1 MTKQIRDE
9 EVLARLRAAEA
20 WHRVHAA
27 TYADLA
33 EHLHQL
39 MLRELAHHEVVA
51 QAVSHRVKSL
61 RSLQDK
67 WVRPADDD
75 PSVFKYDDPAH
86 EITDIAGVRV
96 VTYLQ
101 HLVPKVQEVIGSALA
116 TAGPENRTGLDDPS
130 VPGYRGVH
138 YLVELPA
145 ARLALREYQHLVGCR
160 AEVQVQTVL
169 QHAWAEIQHDVLY
182 KSGTEVPPDLR
193 RRLVALAGMLELADA
208 EFRNVAQQLA
218 LAEEVQELESDSAGS
233 GGPTDALQLRVLL
246 HGHLGGADRL
256 QALWFDHLVLVLKEL
271 GFEDATLLEEVL
283 VRRKNQI
290 AAVRV
295 FLREPGYEP
304 GPVEIVDALLR
315 LELGDSYFQARSGWE
330 AMQPSERQ
338 TALARHRA
346 LQVAVQGKAT

>member
-1 MTKQIRDE
+1 MTTQIGDA
-9 EVLARLRAAEA
+9 EVLARRKAAEA
-20 WHRVHAA
+20 WHREHAA

-33 EHLHQL
+33 ANLHQL
-39 MLRELAHHEVVA
+39 MMRELAHHEVVA

-67 WVRPADDD
+67 WVRPSDDD
-75 PSVFKYDDPAH
+75 PSVFKYDDPARQ
-86 EITDIAGVRV
+86 ITDVAGIRV

-101 HLVPKVQEVIGSALA
+101 HLVPKVQEVIASALA
-116 TAGPENRTGLDDPS
+116 TAGPENRAGLDDPS

-145 ARLALREYQHLVGCR
+145 ARLALREYQHLAGCR

-218 LAEEVQELESDSAGS
+218 LAEEVREVESEPAGA
-233 GGPTDALQLRVLL
+233 GGPTDALHLRVLL

-256 QALWFDHLVLVLKEL
+256 QPLWLDQLVLVLQDL
-271 GFEDATLLEEVL
+271 GFDDAAVVEQVL
-283 VRRKNQI
+283 VRRRAQVD
-290 AAVRV
+290 AVRA

-304 GPVEIVDALLR
+304 GPVEIVDAMLR
-315 LELGDSYFQARSGWE
+315 LELGDSYFGARPGWE
-330 AMQPSERQ
+330 AMQPADRQ
-338 TALARHRA
+338 IALARHRA
-346 LQVAVQGKAT
+346 LQEAVQGEAR

>member
-1 MTKQIRDE
+1 MTKQITDE
-9 EVLARLRAAEA
+9 ETLSRRRAAEE
-20 WHRVHAA
+20 WYRVYAA
-27 TYADLA
+27 THADLA

-39 MLRELAHHEVVA
+39 LLRELAHYGVVA

-67 WVRPADDD
+67 WVRPADED
-75 PSVFKYDDPAH
+75 PGIFKYDDPAR

-101 HLVPKVQEVIGSALA
+101 HLVPKVQEVIGSALS
-116 TAGPENRTGLDDPS
+116 TAGPENRAGLDDPS

-138 YLVELPA
+138 YLVELPV
-145 ARLALREYQHLVGCR
+145 ARLALREYQHLAGCR

-218 LAEEVQELESDSAGS
+218 LAEEVNEVVVEQADLR
-233 GGPTDALQLRVLL
+233 GPTDALHLRALVHRL
-246 HGHLGGADRL
+246 LGGADRL
-256 QALWFDHLVLVLKEL
+256 QGVWFDQLLLVLQDL
-271 GFEDATLLEEVL
+271 GLEDAAVVEEVFI
-283 VRRKNQI
+283 RRRDQVD
-290 AAVRV
+290 ALRV
-295 FLREPGYEP
+295 FLREPGYKP

-315 LELGDSYFQARSGWE
+315 LELGDSYFEARSGWE
-330 AMQPSERQ
+330 AMQPAERQ
-338 TALARHRA
+338 TAFRRSRA
-346 LQVAVQGKAT
+346 LVVAVEGKVT